1 MKKISPNPGRGRPR
15 RHKECCLVKKWKGKL
30 LALALLATGAACL
43 ALGTA
48 AFFSAE
54 TTAHNVITTGGVEI
68 ELREWA
74 DEARETPFEDVTGVL
89 PGAEIVKI
97 AEIENT
103 GASEAWIRVGVTKSI
118 RLAGSGRADLSLVS
132 LDINTADW
140 TLGKDGFYY
149 YNTALKP
156 GEVTAPL
163 FTAVTFADEMGNE
176 YQNAAA
182 AVDVAAQAVQTAN
195 NGASALDAAGWP
207 KA

>member
-1 MKKISPNPGRGRPR
+1 MKR
-15 RHKECCLVKKWKGKL
+15 KL
-30 LALALLATGAACL
+30 LILSVLAICLATLAA
-43 ALGTA
+43 GTIA
-48 AFFSAE
+48 YFTSE
-54 TTAHNVITTGGVEI
+54 GKAHNVITTGGVEI

-89 PGAEIVKI
+89 PGAEVVKI
-97 AEIENT
+97 AEVEDT

>member
-1 MKKISPNPGRGRPR
+1 MKKWN
-15 RHKECCLVKKWKGKL
+15 GKL
-30 LALALLATGAACL
+30 LALALLAAGAACL
-43 ALGTA
+43 TLGTA

-97 AEIENT
+97 AEVENT

-156 GEVTAPL
+156 GEVTA
-163 FTAVTFADEMGNE
+163 DEMGNE

>member
-1 MKKISPNPGRGRPR
+1 M
-15 RHKECCLVKKWKGKL
+15 KKWKGKL
-30 LALALLATGAACL
+30 LALALLAAGAACL

-89 PGAEIVKI
+89 PGAEITKI

-103 GASEAWIRVGVTKSI
+103 GASEAWVRVGVTKSI
-118 RLAGSGRADLSLVS
+118 RLAGGGKADLSLVS

-140 TLGKDGFYY
+140 TLGEDGFYY

-176 YQNAAA
+176 YQNATA